1 MSVFNSPIDSK
12 IAGSLERRQT
22 LMGKKSRTPQ
32 ELTFLNSNTSFIR
45 LSSSVNI
52 DGKSDLAKANVL
64 AGGLLTSN
72 RPHAGIGRD
81 SSFAYSP
88 INSDG
93 SVNLLGVRPMPG
105 ITSVSIDNIG
115 AYGSTRKATVNFQ
128 CWDVKQLEILEKL
141 YMRPGYTV
149 LLEFGRNLFL
159 KDNGSIQP
167 VIPKNDF
174 FGDVDVNLLDYLNKL
189 YKKSIEFEGNYDA
202 FFGYIVNY
210 SWTSRN
216 DGGYDCK
223 TEILSTGEVVE
234 SLKANYSA
242 AGAISFGN
250 VSSFKGFFA
259 NKYSYNLDAAI
270 SQKMSEEY
278 SSNIVS
284 GLCTELYHLINA
296 NVFQNITGNNGT
308 RQIKVTVDGTD
319 IDIDYTVSFHESKEQ
334 TPGELIFL
342 DASKQNNYVT
352 LESFCKL
359 FTAIVIPN
367 TYSSKINSDGS
378 KTKTGKL
385 FEITTKNRGYLEQ
398 SNEDLL
404 CLFNNYMTS
413 VNPDVCLIKNPR
425 WLNIL
430 TQNNISV
437 NIKPISSDVTNDP
450 EITTGIQ
457 KIMAGWVQEIVDA
470 SNVNVAFT
478 PPLDDLFKKIDEAYK
493 NSGKTEAEYTKILM
507 KNYQSLRGGIE
518 TVNEVIEGEKDPK
531 VYKNRLWSVF
541 KAVGGAASTVTI
553 LRKNFENKDK
563 TLGDLTSGLK
573 LSSEYTRLRAI
584 LSNDS
589 YVDVKLDEAL
599 QKQSEIIKEAVG
611 AKNEVNTALTN
622 LQNSA
627 EGYRKEQ
634 TAMIK
639 DFKLQSSSGP
649 SFGIIGNI
657 YVNLKFLHKLANDP
671 SLFAQDKNGKNNLS
685 AVSYFNALLKP
696 IQTSLGNV
704 NTFELYGDPV
714 DGIVRIVDLNY
725 VNKDADKNIFE
736 FEVGSNES
744 IIRDLKFEAQI
755 SSEMSSMIAISAQ
768 SDAGKTGL
776 DNSTLVAFNKGIEDR
791 MIPKKDS
798 PMVGSNNDKAQFS
811 NFISSL
817 SVLANKFFKPYF
829 GGMQTKTATF
839 VASEYESYSNALRDI
854 MAFISSVRTT
864 DNKGKSFLPLKLSMT
879 LDGISG
885 LIIGNLFKVNQKF
898 IPKYY
903 TRDDGKLG
911 YTIIK
916 IDQQIQN
923 NDWTTQIQAYP
934 FNIDSSGNNIKIDDS
949 VPFDLIINYNAN
961 ASGSSDVKGGGDDI
975 RDIIST
981 PSKEGLEAY
990 LKRLNTIY
998 NSKYSSTKHGPALE
1012 FQTDFTDDLKTIFN
1026 SLATSPVSS
1035 YPLFISS
1042 GVRSKDDPLS
1052 KANPKSKH
1060 IQGLATDIQ
1069 LGEQT
1074 ITLPNK
1080 TQKVLKSVG
1089 EGNYPK
1095 WKLKKAYWEVPPKII
1110 ADNYGPDQMKR
1121 ILDIEQ
1127 YLVKTFNGV
1136 TAAKS
1141 SRKKGEPDAKHE
1153 WILTVNGRKIRFI
1166 NEHLEWK
1173 EHSSGPHFHFQREK

>member
-1 MSVFNSPIDSK
+1 MSVFNSPIDNK
-12 IAGSLERRQT
+12 IAGSLERRQN

-45 LSSSVNI
+45 LSSSVNVN
-52 DGKSDLAKANVL
+52 GSSDLAKANVL
-64 AGGLLTSN
+64 AGGLLTSG

-88 INSDG
+88 TNSDG

-159 KDNGSIQP
+159 KDNGSISP

-174 FGDVDVNLLDYLNKL
+174 FNDANVDLLKYLNGL
-189 YKKSIEFEGNYDA
+189 YERSIEFEGNYDA

-242 AGAISFGN
+242 AGAIDFGGM
-250 VSSFKGFFA
+250 SSFKGFFA

-278 SSNIVS
+278 SANIVS

-296 NVFQNITGNNGT
+296 NVFQNITGTNAD
-308 RQIKVTVDGTD
+308 RKIPVTVDGTN
-319 IDIDYTVSFHESKEQ
+319 IDIHYTVSLHESKEQ
-334 TPGELIFL
+334 TPGETLFL
-342 DASKQNNYVT
+342 GAKRQNNYVT
-352 LESFCKL
+352 LESFCRL

-367 TYSSKINSDGS
+367 TYNG

-385 FEITTKNRGYLEQ
+385 FEITTKNRGYLKQ
-398 SNEDLL
+398 SEEDLL

-437 NIKPISSDVTNDP
+437 NIEPISSDVTNDP
-450 EITTGIQ
+450 AITTDIQ

-470 SNVNVAFT
+470 SNSISLV
-478 PPLDDLFKKIDEAYK
+478 PPLDNLFKKIDEAYK

-518 TVNEVIEGEKDPK
+518 TVNEVIEGEKEPK
-531 VYKNRLWSVF
+531 VYKNRVWSTF
-541 KAVGGAASTVTI
+541 KAVGGAASTVTT
-553 LRKNFENKDK
+553 LRKKFENKDK
-563 TLGDLTSGLK
+563 TLGDLASGIR
-573 LSSEYTRLRAI
+573 LSDEYTRLRAI
-584 LSNDS
+584 LSNDG
-589 YVDVKLDEAL
+589 YIDAQLDEAL
-599 QKQSEIIKEAVG
+599 QKQSEVIKEAVG
-611 AKNEVNTALTN
+611 ARTEVNTALTN

-627 EGYRKEQ
+627 EGYRTEQ

-696 IQTSLGNV
+696 IQTALGNV

-714 DGIVRIVDLNY
+714 DGIVRLVDLNY

-744 IIRDLKFEAQI
+744 IVRDLKFEAQI

-798 PMVGSNNDKAQFS
+798 PMVGSNENKLSES

-817 SVLANKFFKPYF
+817 SVLANRFFKPYF
-829 GGMQTKTATF
+829 GGMITNTSTF
-839 VASEYESYSNALRDI
+839 TASESESYSNALRDI

-961 ASGSSDVKGGGDDI
+961 ASGSSGSGGGNDI
-975 RDIIST
+975 KDIISR
-981 PSKEGLEAY
+981 PSGTGTIGQY
-990 LKRLNTIY
+990 LDKLNKTY
-998 NSKYSSTKHGPALE
+998 KTKYSVGSLNMVQLSFQSD
-1012 FQTDFTDDLKTIFN
+1012 FQTDLETIFN
-1026 SLATSPVSS
+1026 NLALSS
-1035 YPLFISS
+1035 YSNIPLFFSS
-1042 GVRSKDDPLS
+1042 GVRPKDPSNPRSNHPL
-1052 KANPKSKH
+1052 
-1060 IQGLATDIQ
+1060 GLACDIQ
-1069 LGEQT
+1069 LGSQLVN
-1074 ITLPNK
+1074 LPDNTK
-1080 TQKVLKSVG
+1080 KELKNVSS
-1089 EGNYPK
+1089 GNFPK
-1095 WKLKKAYWEVPPKII
+1095 WKQGIYP
-1110 ADNYGPDQMKR
+1110 PDQMSR
-1121 ILDIEQ
+1121 IMAIENHI
-1127 YLVKTFNGV
+1127 VKT
-1136 TAAKS
+1136 
-1141 SRKKGEPDAKHE
+1141 
-1153 WILTVNGRKIRFI
+1153 
-1166 NEHLEWK
+1166 
-1173 EHSSGPHFHFQREK
+1173 

>member
-1 MSVFNSPIDSK
+1 MSVFNSPIDAK
-12 IAGSLERRQT
+12 IAASLRRRQN

-32 ELTFLNSNTSFIR
+32 ELTFLNSNTSFVR
-45 LSSSVNI
+45 LSSSVNV
-52 DGKSDLAKANVL
+52 DGKSNLAEANVL
-64 AGGLLTSN
+64 AGGLLTYG
-72 RPHAGIGRD
+72 RPHAGIGPD
-81 SSFAYSP
+81 SKYAYSP
-88 INSDG
+88 RNSDG

-159 KDNGSIQP
+159 KDNGNIAP

-174 FGDVDVNLLDYLNKL
+174 FKDANVNLLTYLNGL
-189 YKKSIEFEGNYDA
+189 YEKSIEFEGNYDA

-242 AGAISFGN
+242 AGAIDFGGM
-250 VSSFKGFFA
+250 SSFKGFFS
-259 NKYSYNLDAAI
+259 NKYSYNLDAAV

-278 SSNIVS
+278 SANIVS

-296 NVFQNITGNNGT
+296 NVFQNITGNNGA

-319 IDIDYTVSFHESKEQ
+319 IDIDYTVSLHESKDQ
-334 TPGELIFL
+334 TPGELIFIG
-342 DASKQNNYVT
+342 ASRQNNYVT

-367 TYSSKINSDGS
+367 TYNGT
-378 KTKTGKL
+378 TKTGKL
-385 FEITTKNRGYLEQ
+385 FEITTKNRGYLKQ

-437 NIKPISSDVTNDP
+437 QIDPVEADVTNDP
-450 EITTGIQ
+450 EISDGIL

-470 SNVNVAFT
+470 DGLLSRFT
-478 PPLDDLFKKIDEAYK
+478 NPLDDLFNKIEAAYK
-493 NSGKTEAEYTKILM
+493 NSGKTELEYTKILM
-507 KNYQSLRGGIE
+507 KNYQALRGGINTE
-518 TVNEVIEGEKDPK
+518 TEIVPGQKDPNI
-531 VYKNRLWSVF
+531 YKNRAWIGF
-541 KAVGGAASTVTI
+541 RAAGGAASTITK
-553 LRKNFENKDK
+553 LRKDYENKDK
-563 TLGDLTSGLK
+563 TFGDLTSGIGVGDAAH
-573 LSSEYTRLRAI
+573 ERLRSI

-589 YVDVKLDEAL
+589 YIDTKLDDAL
-599 QKQSEIIKEAVG
+599 QKQVDLVQNAVR
-611 AKNEVNTALTN
+611 ARTTVNTALTS

-627 EGYRKEQ
+627 DGYREEQ
-634 TAMIK
+634 GYMKK
-639 DFKLQSSSGP
+639 DFKLEKSSGP

-657 YVNLKFLHKLANDP
+657 YVNLKFLHKLANDS

-696 IQTSLGNV
+696 IQTSLGNI

-714 DGIVRIVDLNY
+714 DGLVRIVDLNY
-725 VNKDADKNIFE
+725 VNKDADKEIFE

-798 PMVGSNNDKAQFS
+798 PMDGGNDAKAQFS

-839 VASEYESYSNALRDI
+839 SASEYESYSNALRDI

-916 IDQQIQN
+916 VDQQLQN
-923 NDWTTQIQAYP
+923 NDWITQIQAYP
-934 FNIDSSGNNIKIDDS
+934 FNIDSSNNSVKIDDS
-949 VPFDLIINYNAN
+949 VPLDLIFNYNAN
-961 ASGSSDVKGGGDDI
+961 AVGTSSSGSTGGQPGQQPFK
-975 RDIIST
+975 IISGSVGNIKQYFAT
-981 PSKEGLEAY
+981 
-990 LKRLNTIY
+990 LNSTF
-998 NSKYSSTKHGPALE
+998 KTTYSANLPDAQLAFETTFE
-1012 FQTDFTDDLKTIFN
+1012 EDLKTIFN
-1026 SLATSPVSS
+1026 SLAGSSVSNYS
-1035 YPLFISS
+1035 LFISS
-1042 GVRSKDDPLS
+1042 
-1052 KANPKSKH
+1052 
-1060 IQGLATDIQ
+1060 
-1069 LGEQT
+1069 
-1074 ITLPNK
+1074 
-1080 TQKVLKSVG
+1080 
-1089 EGNYPK
+1089 
-1095 WKLKKAYWEVPPKII
+1095 
-1110 ADNYGPDQMKR
+1110 
-1121 ILDIEQ
+1121 
-1127 YLVKTFNGV
+1127 
-1136 TAAKS
+1136 
-1141 SRKKGEPDAKHE
+1141 
-1153 WILTVNGRKIRFI
+1153 
-1166 NEHLEWK
+1166 
-1173 EHSSGPHFHFQREK
+1173 